1 MKQFN
6 RRKIMRIKCNQMIKK
21 IALAAMILL
30 TITSTAFSVPMNLS
44 YQGFILDNNGQP
56 INSTVNIMFNLYVT
70 EVDNQSIWAET
81 HNDVIVSDGIFNV
94 ILGIEAPLKH
104 EFFKDDLYL
113 GISIDGSSEMQ
124 PRRKFTSTA
133 FAIRA
138 GVADAVD
145 GSNIDDHS
153 IDLTKLNFAD
163 QDGNIEIP
171 GNIKA
176 GSFMGDASQLSG
188 VVKEEFDP
196 VWKTESSNYWTKD
209 ELKRVSSREFSGA
222 FSIGVFDSFLN
233 SNSSNLQ
240 DVLDDLDV
248 AISNK
253 DASPWSKDGNN
264 YYYQGGNIGIGTN
277 TPSATLDVNGS
288 MIRKIYHSSGN
299 TNDNH
304 SNGEYVTSD
313 FFDDGYQVQ
322 SRVLKFTKAQDD
334 TNIRI
339 GYTDVLT
346 VYCESSSCDAFWEI
360 KIDGESCA
368 EEPLVYGY
376 SVYNLEKKTH
386 IYRARNLIG
395 YCKGIEKGE
404 HEVQVWIVKM
414 NVYYGSKGKCVTGF
428 KDSRWTLEAEETY

>member
-44 YQGFILDNNGQP
+44 YQGFILDNNGRP
-56 INSTVNIMFNLYVT
+56 INGTVNIMFNLYVT

-94 ILGIEAPLKH
+94 ILGIESPLEN
-104 EFFKDDLYL
+104 EFFKDNLYL

-145 GSNIDDHS
+145 GNNIDDHS
-153 IDLTKLNFAD
+153 IDVTKLNFAD
-163 QDGNIEIP
+163 QDGNIEVP

-248 AISNK
+248 AITNK

-277 TPSATLDVNGS
+277 TPSVALDVNGS
-288 MIRKIYHSSGN
+288 MIRKLYHSSGN
-299 TNDNH
+299 TTDATDM
-304 SNGEYVTSD
+304 VTSD
-313 FFDDGYQVQ
+313 FFKDGYQVE
-322 SRVLKFTKAQDD
+322 SRVLSFTKTKDD
-334 TNIRI
+334 TTIRI
-339 GYTDVLT
+339 GYTDALT
-346 VYCESSSCDAFWEI
+346 VYCESSRCSGFWEI
-360 KIDGESCA
+360 KVDGESC
-368 EEPLVYGY
+368 PGGGLVYVY

-386 IYRARNLIG
+386 IQRARNIVG
-395 YCKGIEKGE
+395 YCQGLEKGE
-404 HEVQVWIVKM
+404 HEIQVWIVKM
-414 NVYYGSKGKCVTGF
+414 DVVYGSVGRCTTGHLG
-428 KDSRWTLEAEETY
+428 SRWTIEAEETY